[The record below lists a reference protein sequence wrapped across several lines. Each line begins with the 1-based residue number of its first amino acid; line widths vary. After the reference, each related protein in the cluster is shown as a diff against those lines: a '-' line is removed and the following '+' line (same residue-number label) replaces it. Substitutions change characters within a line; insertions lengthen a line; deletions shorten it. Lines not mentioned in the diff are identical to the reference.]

1 MSEREARKFD
11 PARASVLD
19 AADRDAYLPDG
30 VVVDLLD
37 LAGGETVVD
46 YGAGT
51 GRVAAAVAARLRTGR
66 VIAVDESPEM
76 IGHLTERLRA
86 IENAEVIEIHGN
98 AVPLDDGSVDR
109 IVAVNLLHEVRGERA
124 LGEMR
129 RLLAPDG
136 FVLVVDWDRD
146 RPSEPG
152 PPAHLRYALHEA
164 QQECERAGFAVEQV
178 TAELPYHFVLRARP
192 AA

>member
-1 MSEREARKFD
+1 MPEREPHKFD

-30 VVVDLLD
+30 VVVDLLA
-37 LAGGETVVD
+37 LSGGETVVD

-51 GRVAAAVAARLRTGR
+51 GRVAAAAAARLPSGR

-76 IGHLTERLRA
+76 IGHLTERLASVR
-86 IENAEVIEIHGN
+86 NAEILEIHHN
-98 AVPLDDGSVDR
+98 TVPLEDRSVDR
-109 IVAVNLLHEVRGERA
+109 ILAVNLLHEVRGEDA
-124 LGEMR
+124 LQRML
-129 RLLAPDG
+129 RLLSGQG
-136 FVLVVDWDRD
+136 FVLIVDWDRD

-152 PPAHLRYALHEA
+152 PPAHLRYTLQEA
-164 QQECERAGFAVEQV
+164 IAECEHAGFRVEQIAV
-178 TAELPYHFVLRARP
+178 ELPYHFALRAQR